1 MSHRLHVSA
10 VRGVVWQTL
19 SHSLIVPIPF
29 AGAGIIYSL
38 FSVLL
43 FYALEVLP
51 LPKKK
56 YNHYFLRYP
65 VTVTVK
71 TDPNAYLNAPSVTI
85 CPLARLSCRRLA
97 SAMLQESPDGEST
110 KMAVNLFRTQNSPDT
125 NVDSEGGQE
134 VPNTSSR
141 YNILRQ
147 LFKVAK
153 CCQTLRETN
162 ISQENVGIL
171 GCSGFEGGNGIE
183 VSITVWYVCYSYSC

>member
-1 MSHRLHVSA
+1 MLFAEWCGKHFP
-10 VRGVVWQTL
+10 TL
-19 SHSLIVPIPF
+19 SLYQYLLQEQGLASFMYYYFMPLKGSLCR
-29 AGAGIIYSL
+29 
-38 FSVLL
+38 
-43 FYALEVLP
+43 
-51 LPKKK
+51 KKK